1 MGYPD
6 GHAERCEVSAGER
19 DTTDAPM
26 TAQTLFKA
34 GRLDDAIGALST
46 ELRDNPTDAQRRT
59 FLFEL
64 LCFAG
69 NFDRA
74 AKQLDILAQGGKEAA
89 MGTLL
94 YQSALHAERT
104 RQSMFAEDRLPLF
117 SEAPQAV
124 SGTLNGKPFTSIE
137 DGDPRVGPRVE
148 LFAAGQYTLIP
159 FAHIES
165 IRMQPPKR
173 LRDLLWAP
181 VIVRTAPSFKGVEL
195 GEVMMPVMTP
205 ASWQDEDDAIR
216 LGRSTAWI
224 ALEDGREAPI
234 GQRVLRI
241 DDEEVPLLELRDLVM
256 TSATGGT
263 S

>member
-1 MGYPD
+1 
-6 GHAERCEVSAGER
+6 
-19 DTTDAPM
+19 M
-26 TAQTLFKA
+26 TAQSLFQA
-34 GRLDDAIGALST
+34 GRLDDAIAALST
-46 ELRDNPTDAQRRT
+46 ELRSNPTDTQRRT

-74 AKQLDILAQGGKEAA
+74 EKQLDILSQGSKESA

-94 YQSALHAERT
+94 YQSALHGERT
-104 RQSMFAEDRLPLF
+104 RQAMFADSTLPLA
-117 SEAPQAV
+117 SSAPVAV
-124 SGTLNGKPFTSIE
+124 SGTLNGKPFSSIE
-137 DGDPRVGPRVE
+137 DGDPRVGARLE

-159 FAHIES
+159 LAHVES
-165 IRMQPPKR
+165 VRIQPPRR

-181 VIVRTAPSFKGVEL
+181 ALVRTAPSFKGVEL
-195 GEVMMPVMTP
+195 GEVMVPVMAP
-205 ASWQDEDDAIR
+205 GSWQDEEDAIR

-241 DDEEVPLLELRDLVM
+241 DGEEVPLLEVRDLVL
-256 TSATGGT
+256 TPTTGGT
-263 S
+263 P